1 MIRIK
6 ARKALRDYILDIDIE
21 AGDGETVVLTGS
33 NGSGKSTI
41 LNLAAG
47 LLRPDEG
54 VISVDGRT
62 FFDSGRKVDE
72 PPEQR
77 NIGYV
82 FQNYALFPHMTV
94 YDNVAFGL
102 QMKRQSKDEIEAR
115 VRAELEPLGMWELR
129 NARAA
134 KLSGGQKQKVALAR
148 AYVLKPSLLLLDEP
162 LSALDV
168 HTYVAVR
175 NSLRERIKKDRIPC
189 IVVLHNPLD
198 ATALGD
204 KAFVLDLGR
213 VILSGSPDIVLR
225 ERPEPRETITTDGR
239 DSNGL

>member
-41 LNLAAG
+41 LNMAAG

-54 VISVDGRT
+54 VISVNGRT
-62 FFDSGRKVDE
+62 FFDSGRKVEE

-102 QMKRQSKDEIEAR
+102 QMKRQPKDEIETR

-148 AYVLKPSLLLLDEP
+148 GLAIKPSLLLLDEP
-162 LSALDV
+162 LSALDA
-168 HTYVAVR
+168 HTYGAVR
-175 NSLRERIKKDRIPC
+175 NSLRERIKRDRIPC

-204 KAFVLDLGR
+204 KAYKLDLGQ
-213 VILSGSPDIVLR
+213 VILSGKPDIILR
-225 ERPEPRETITTDGR
+225 AGQEPREIKTTDERGV
-239 DSNGL
+239 DGL